1 MKLDSTISRAGAPA
15 TTDRRRTTRRT
26 VSYLRFFSP
35 LPGTVLNLS
44 EIGMALESMVEM
56 DIGQEYR
63 FRIRHRTHLFSLAG
77 RVRWCQISRVLS
89 SSNGRTMSLFHAG
102 IEFSSALP
110 DNDLEFLS
118 TSDNGSSQKPSVL
131 QVTPTELATDDS

>member
-1 MKLDSTISRAGAPA
+1 MGDSQIAG
-15 TTDRRRTTRRT
+15 TFDRRQTVRRQ

-44 EIGMALESMVEM
+44 EIGMALESMVKM

-63 FRIRHRTHLFSLAG
+63 FRIRHRVRLFSLAG

-89 SSNGRTMSLFHAG
+89 SSNGRTLSLYHAG

-110 DNDLEFLS
+110 DHDLEFLS
-118 TSDNGSSQKPSVL
+118 ISDNGSSEKPSVL
-131 QVTPTELATDDS
+131 QVTPTELATDGS